1 MAPTKQQNSR
11 RYYQRKVERAL
22 RYLQLANDFERLHIS
37 SGAGGGEAPAT
48 TSSKPMKKVK
58 AMEYNRCF
66 GKVSNSTDLE
76 GGVIQLIFKATY
88 SNTYHLSSLTY
99 PPSLTL

>member
-76 GGVIQLIFKATY
+76 GGVIQLIFKA
-88 SNTYHLSSLTY
+88 SF
-99 PPSLTL
+99 